1 MKKIKIYLVLL
12 LANIIFPLVANAA
25 SGSVSI
31 SSSSTAV
38 VGNKVTVTVT
48 ISSATKIGSW
58 QMSLNYD
65 KNFLQLTSS
74 TARDG
79 GTFMIDYAEDPGIS
93 KKSYTFTFKTLKS
106 GTTKLSVDGCQAY
119 ASSDLS
125 PLIISTNA
133 KQIKIITQAEL
144 EASYSKNNNLSSLS
158 LEGFPLTPDFKTDI
172 LEYNVVVPENTKE
185 VNIKASAQDKKSSI
199 SGTGIQNVVLGSNQF
214 QIVVRAQNGAE
225 KKYIINV
232 DVKDENPIE
241 IVVGGKKYTVVKL
254 KENLPKTNLYIEKT
268 IKINGIDIPSFYNET
283 AKLTLVGLKDE
294 EGNISLFKYD
304 NNKYE
309 KYVEII
315 SGNIQ
320 FTPSKITNS
329 IPDYNIFKIKIND
342 SSVEAL
348 KILKSSNYSILY
360 GTNITD
366 GTKGYYM
373 YDEKNNSLVR
383 FNDDLD
389 NKLRE
394 EIKLKNTIILAI
406 SSVLGVLFILVVV
419 LLISNAKKNKVM
431 KKYLLDHD
439 KKDDKKEIEKKEKID
454 PKKEK

>member
-1 MKKIKIYLVLL
+1 MKKLKLIIVSILLFIFTMDVNASSFGISVGSKSITKGGKTTLKITGSDAIGRFNIKSSNSSVVAISEDRAWIENNSYTITLSALSVGTSVITVTP
-12 LANIIFPLVANAA
+12 ADVVNKDGANANLGAKSITINVSLPREKSKNNFLKSLKVDNYELVPAFDKNTLEYNVSVPATTEKINIGA
-25 SGSVSI
+25 SAEDKYASVKGTGEFPVELGINTFEITCTSE
-31 SSSSTAV
+31 TGV
-38 VGNKVTVTVT
+38 VKTYAVTVTVED
-48 ISSATKIGSW
+48 
-58 QMSLNYD
+58 LNP
-65 KNFLQLTSS
+65 
-74 TARDG
+74 
-79 GTFMIDYAEDPGIS
+79 I
-93 KKSYTFTFKTLKS
+93 
-106 GTTKLSVDGCQAY
+106 
-119 ASSDLS
+119 
-125 PLIISTNA
+125 
-133 KQIKIITQAEL
+133 
-144 EASYSKNNNLSSLS
+144 
-158 LEGFPLTPDFKTDI
+158 
-172 LEYNVVVPENTKE
+172 NVTV
-185 VNIKASAQDKKSSI
+185 DKK
-199 SGTGIQNVVLGSNQF
+199 N
-214 QIVVRAQNGAE
+214 
-225 KKYIINV
+225 
-232 DVKDENPIE
+232 
-241 IVVGGKKYTVVKL
+241 YTVVKL
-254 KENLPKTNLYIEKT
+254 EKNLTMPANYISKSISIE
-268 IKINGIDIPSFYNET
+268 GITVPSFYNET

-383 FNDDLD
+383 YNDDLD
-389 NKLRE
+389 SKLRE

-439 KKDDKKEIEKKEKID
+439 KKDGKKEIEKKEKIEQ
-454 PKKEK
+454 KKEK